1 MPFSRAPYLSIRR
14 LYARG
19 LCVSGHLQDLGYCDM
34 VDYKVYDNL
43 DIPEAQK
50 RANEI
55 GEMHTSAWRCCI
67 CVRVCIRVFTLS
79 HREVECEVLNSA

>member
-1 MPFSRAPYLSIRR
+1 ML
-14 LYARG
+14 G
-19 LCVSGHLQDLGYCDM
+19 DMQDLGYCDM

-55 GEMHTSAWRCCI
+55 GETYTSAWRCCI
-67 CVRVCIRVFTLS
+67 TCARVCIPVCTLC
-79 HREVECEVLNSA
+79 HKEVEC